1 MHNRRKCI
9 GLQAL
14 FCCRHLLPS
23 SCRGDTDPANTKGLW
38 SGPTASPGAGR
49 GLARPQPNQGHQQCV
64 VALGRLGD
72 TRHRWLS
79 PGPLPAPVAR
89 HRAAFLLQP
98 RGSRGSPRSAAELGR
113 GLGAADPRARQHQQ
127 PRGCSLLS
135 LLSPSP
141 TLTLPLSQEA
151 LSRAEHSLGW
161 GSCCPAPRPSPGLR
175 PAGMPPRRVPAAEP
189 QQPPQ
194 PV

>member
-38 SGPTASPGAGR
+38 SGPTASPGARQGPGEPSAQPRAPAACGGSGEAR
-49 GLARPQPNQGHQQCV
+49 GHEAQVAVPRSPPCLCGHAPCSLP
-64 VALGRLGD
+64 A
-72 TRHRWLS
+72 TAPWLS
-79 PGPLPAPVAR
+79 GVPTR
-89 HRAAFLLQP
+89 CSRA
-98 RGSRGSPRSAAELGR
+98 
-113 GLGAADPRARQHQQ
+113 GLGAPCCEAAPAA
-127 PRGCSLLS
+127 SW
-135 LLSPSP
+135 PSP
-141 TLTLPLSQEA
+141 ALPALPVPCLNAAPEPREA
-151 LSRAEHSLGW
+151 LSTAELSLGW
-161 GSCCPAPRPSPGLR
+161 GSCCPAPRPSPGLC
-175 PAGMPPRRVPAAEP
+175 PTGMPPRRVPAAEP